1 MLNTFSTD
9 YVKWAVSL
17 NDVKDD
23 LYLGN
28 SILLY

>member
-1 MLNTFSTD
+1 MPNTFSTD

-17 NDVKDD
+17 NDAKDN
-23 LYLGN
+23 LYLRN